1 MARDTRVQR
10 RVVFPAGCWEVW
22 SALTRAEEL
31 ARWFGTE
38 VVSVEPRPGGRL
50 VARDAA
56 GRLHRAVVEVAD
68 APRRF
73 AFRWLPALAGPG
85 GGGEE
90 FLPGSC
96 IDSVIEETGGA
107 TAVTVVET
115 APAAAI
121 EPVWAS
127 GPVFAGGAPATPG
140 GPATPG
146 APGFGGPPLIQA
158 RA

>member
-1 MARDTRVQR
+1 MARDVQVQR

-22 SALTRAEEL
+22 SALTRPEEL
-31 ARWFGTE
+31 SRWFGAE
-38 VVSVEPRPGGRL
+38 VVSVEPRRGGRL

-56 GRLHRAVVEVAD
+56 GRRHRAVVEIAD

-73 AFRWLPALAGPG
+73 AFRWLPALVGPG

-96 IDSVIEETGGA
+96 IEFVIEETGGG
-107 TAVTVVET
+107 TALTVVET

-121 EPVWAS
+121 EPVWVS
-127 GPVFAGGAPATPG
+127 GPVFAGGAPATRGAP
-140 GPATPG
+140 PWPG